1 MALGCTCIS
10 NLRQRDQIRVQQLLV
25 ALLPAYMTLKKHGY
39 SNATSR
45 QAS

>member
-10 NLRQRDQIRVQQLLV
+10 NLRQRDQIRVQQPLM
-25 ALLPAYMTLKKHGY
+25 ALLPTYTTLKKHGY
-39 SNATSR
+39 SKATSR